1 MMHAKSEDGLS
12 VFRAYTNDASGAPV
26 QVWNWTTC
34 PTKELINPVADES
47 VFTAISL
54 IEGIHQNVDTNGCTV
69 TQVAGPWTDAG
80 SALKQSDDKARG
92 SMTTTWVLDL
102 AQLDAE
108 AKAAFIGA
116 KNTYYTSFALM
127 SNLGSEVAQYGS
139 QWMPMT
145 TVKPV
150 VKAVVPV
157 VKDEKKK
164 SKRHTCGKGASYLVM
179 GASTMAAASMLLY

>member
-1 MMHAKSEDGLS
+1 
-12 VFRAYTNDASGAPV
+12 
-26 QVWNWTTC
+26 
-34 PTKELINPVADES
+34 
-47 VFTAISL
+47 
-54 IEGIHQNVDTNGCTV
+54 
-69 TQVAGPWTDAG
+69 
-80 SALKQSDDKARG
+80 
-92 SMTTTWVLDL
+92 MTTTWVLDL

-108 AKAAFIGA
+108 GKKAMIGA

-127 SNLGSEVAQYGS
+127 SNLGEEVAQFGS

-150 VKAVVPV
+150 VVAPVAPV